1 MSIPRQKHFDVIVT
15 GAGPSGM
22 MAALTC
28 AESGAS
34 VLLLEKKECPGKKL
48 LLTGHG
54 RCNMTN
60 LRIPGNFLE
69 SYHENARFLTSS
81 FHAFPPEE
89 VREFFQS
96 LGVPSHEED
105 DGRIFPDSQKA
116 ATVCE
121 ALEKALSDAGATVLY
136 SSPVTHFEK
145 IKNDPK
151 QKNSFLVKTEN
162 GEYNSSAVILCTGG
176 KSFPHTGSE
185 GDGYALAREN
195 GHTVTALAPAL
206 APILL
211 SSFSDTSM
219 DRRED
224 CGAEFTLAGIT
235 LPDVGTYLC
244 IDGKKGKSARGD
256 LLFTHQGVSGPAAMK
271 LSRELPVDM
280 GKYPAGKVQ
289 FVIDML
295 PDLREEEVEEKLL
308 CAMTETPNRHMK
320 RLLCETFHL
329 QEKAA
334 ILALSGETMD
344 LSANEVRKEVRKT
357 IVRNLKASAFNIEKC
372 TPIDIAYVTRGGVNI
387 KEISPK
393 TMGSK
398 IVEGLFFAG
407 EVMDIDGI
415 SGGYNLQHAWASGRA
430 AGKAAAEYVK
440 TF

>member
-1 MSIPRQKHFDVIVT
+1 MSIPRQKHFDVIVI

-22 MAALTC
+22 MASFSAS
-28 AESGAS
+28 ESGAS
-34 VLLLEKKECPGKKL
+34 VLLLEKKERPGKKL

-60 LRIPGNFLE
+60 LRIPHNFLE
-69 SYHENARFLTSS
+69 AYHENGRFLTSS

-89 VREFFQS
+89 VREFVRS

-105 DGRIFPDSQKA
+105 DGRIFPDSQTSA
-116 ATVCE
+116 SVCD
-121 ALEKALSDAGATVLY
+121 ALERALSDAGVKVQY
-136 SSPVTHFEK
+136 SSPVTYVEK
-145 IKNDPK
+145 DSHDPEGK
-151 QKNSFLVKTEN
+151 SRFLVKTEN
-162 GEYNSSAVILCTGG
+162 EEYSSRAVILCTGG

-185 GDGYALAREN
+185 GDGYALAVGN
-195 GHTVTALAPAL
+195 GHTVTSLAPAL

-211 SSFSDTSM
+211 SSFSDSSL

-235 LPDVGTYLC
+235 LPDVGTYLR

-256 LLFTHQGVSGPAAMK
+256 LLFTHQGVSGPAAMR
-271 LSRELPVDM
+271 LSRELPVNT

-295 PDLREEEVEEKLL
+295 PDLREDQVEEKLL
-308 CAMTETPNRHMK
+308 CAMTENPNRHMK

-334 ILALSGETMD
+334 ILVLSGETMD

-357 IVRNLKASAFNIEKC
+357 IVRNLKASAFDVGKC
-372 TPIDIAYVTRGGVNI
+372 TPVDIAYVTRGGVNI
-387 KEISPK
+387 REISPR

-398 IVEGLFFAG
+398 ITEGLFFAG

-430 AGKAAAEYVK
+430 AGKAAAEYV
-440 TF
+440 

>member
-121 ALEKALSDAGATVLY
+121 ALEKALSDAGVTVLY
-136 SSPVTHFEK
+136 SSAVTHFEK

-162 GEYNSSAVILCTGG
+162 GEYDAGASV
-176 KSFPHTGSE
+176 
-185 GDGYALAREN
+185 ALAKKVAYEN
-195 GHTVTALAPAL
+195 AKEA
-206 APILL
+206 
-211 SSFSDTSM
+211 
-219 DRRED
+219 
-224 CGAEFTLAGIT
+224 
-235 LPDVGTYLC
+235 
-244 IDGKKGKSARGD
+244 
-256 LLFTHQGVSGPAAMK
+256 
-271 LSRELPVDM
+271 
-280 GKYPAGKVQ
+280 
-289 FVIDML
+289 
-295 PDLREEEVEEKLL
+295 
-308 CAMTETPNRHMK
+308 
-320 RLLCETFHL
+320 FH
-329 QEKAA
+329 
-334 ILALSGETMD
+334 
-344 LSANEVRKEVRKT
+344 V
-357 IVRNLKASAFNIEKC
+357 
-372 TPIDIAYVTRGGVNI
+372 
-387 KEISPK
+387 
-393 TMGSK
+393 
-398 IVEGLFFAG
+398 
-407 EVMDIDGI
+407 
-415 SGGYNLQHAWASGRA
+415 
-430 AGKAAAEYVK
+430 
-440 TF
+440 